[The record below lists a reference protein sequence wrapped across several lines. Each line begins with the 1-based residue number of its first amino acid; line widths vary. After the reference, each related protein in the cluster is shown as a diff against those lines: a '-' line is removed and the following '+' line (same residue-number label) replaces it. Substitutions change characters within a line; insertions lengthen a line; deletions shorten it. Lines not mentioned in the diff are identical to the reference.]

1 MNDDTPTTVVMTP
14 LTRPISDAA
23 ISDSTTASMSGTP
36 ASSRKYMT
44 NAVSA
49 KTWPTDRSISPE
61 IIRKTWPAAMIAV
74 AAMKVPSV
82 WMLAVEAKSVA
93 VLRK

>member
-1 MNDDTPTTVVMTP
+1 
-14 LTRPISDAA
+14 
-23 ISDSTTASMSGTP
+23 
-36 ASSRKYMT
+36 MT

-49 KTWPTDRSISPE
+49 KTCPTDRSISPE

-82 WMLAVEAKSVA
+82 WMFAVEAKSVA